1 MSQIGVVRFS
11 YLAYL
16 SQPASDRPIY
26 KALRQHPV
34 RKIVE
39 LGVGDAVRTRRIL
52 EMALALRPDGEIRYA
67 GIDLFEARP
76 ASQAGLSLKAAYKLL
91 RQVPVQSRLI
101 PGDPFTALARVANDL
116 TETDLLVIA
125 ADQDPQQLARAWA
138 LVPRMVHDSSL
149 VFLERTTQKQKCF
162 DRLSRSE
169 LDALIM
175 ASKRQVRVAA

>member
-26 KALRQHPV
+26 KVLRQHPV

-39 LGVGDAVRTRRIL
+39 MGVGDAVRTLRIL
-52 EMALALRPDGEIRYA
+52 EMASAFQPSIEIHYA
-67 GIDLFEARP
+67 GIDLFEARLANQP
-76 ASQAGLSLKAAYKLL
+76 GMTLKAAYKLL
-91 RQVPVQSRLI
+91 RQLPVRSQLI
-101 PGDPFTALARVANDL
+101 PGDPLTALARVANNL
-116 TETDLLVIA
+116 TGTDLLVIA

-138 LVPRMVHDSSL
+138 LVPRMLHDNSL
-149 VFLERTTQKQKCF
+149 VFLERSPKKHKCF
-162 DRLSRSE
+162 DLLSRSE
-169 LDALIM
+169 LDALIT